1 MVPLHLLSIVRYE
14 KHRGQET
21 PLLIILLLCD
31 VIETLKILHPTYE
44 RVLSDTRGK
53 TRANENMY
61 AVLHIILII
70 PERNNKHKIDNKLQ
84 YMRKLGY
91 NIK

>member
-1 MVPLHLLSIVRYE
+1 MVPLYLLSIVRYE

-31 VIETLKILHPTYE
+31 VIETLNTLHPTDE
-44 RVLSDTRGK
+44 WVLSDARGK
-53 TRANENMY
+53 TKANENMY
-61 AVLHIILII
+61 AVLQIILII
-70 PERNNKHKIDNKLQ
+70 PDGNNKHKIDTKLQ
-84 YMRKLGY
+84 YMRKLGN